1 MPVNF
6 CVRFTIF
13 PSNKINIENRQYHI
27 LLFCLLFKNCIK
39 KTATTKKKN
48 PKSESVCINKN
59 VGQNDQ
65 SCTFCDCSRNMIVI
79 TAGIYLR
86 SGCTSFLPE
95 VSWSAN
101 RRGQYTR
108 YKKKHMSKF
117 ASFAAAARQDCRRQN
132 AKFKMILYLILYSL
146 LTFA

>member
-1 MPVNF
+1 MLYLLTMPVNF

-13 PSNKINIENRQYHI
+13 PSNKINIQNRQYHI

-101 RRGQYTR
+101 RRDST
-108 YKKKHMSKF
+108 H
-117 ASFAAAARQDCRRQN
+117 AIRRN
-132 AKFKMILYLILYSL
+132 TCLSL
-146 LTFA
+146 LVSQLWLDRIAGVKTQNSR